1 MIVTVTSLK
10 LRKLWNFFRL
20 SWHGLQVLKQ
30 SKNQKGFIKIKN
42 TGFGYLHYT
51 LSAWE
56 TEEDVKNFAKSGAH
70 LKAMKE
76 SAAIATQITTYTY
89 ETDKM
94 PDWKEAKELMIQ
106 KGKVLR
112 F

>member
-10 LRKLWNFFRL
+10 FRKLWNFFRL
-20 SWHGLQVLKQ
+20 SLYGMQVTKQ
-30 SKNQKGFIKIKN
+30 SKTQKAFITMKN
-42 TGFGYLHYT
+42 TGFGYMHYT

-70 LKAMKE
+70 LQAMKE
-76 SAAIATQITTYTY
+76 IAAIATQIATYTY
-89 ETDKM
+89 EADKM
-94 PDWKEAKELMIQ
+94 PYWKEAKELLMQ

>member
-20 SWHGLQVLKQ
+20 SLHGMQVMKQ
-30 SKNQKGFIKIKN
+30 SKNQKGFIKMKN
-42 TGFGYLHYT
+42 TGFGYIHYT

-70 LKAMKE
+70 LQAMKE
-76 SAAIATQITTYTY
+76 SAAIATQIATYTY
-89 ETDKM
+89 ETDLM
-94 PDWKEAKELMIQ
+94 PDWKKAKELLMQ
-106 KGKVLR
+106 NGKVLN